1 MQDRNAQKYKN
12 KGIVQDI
19 LAQIR
24 ESYLDSRK
32 ENYEMND
39 ILLFTKIWICEK
51 EFHGWSIYDCDSISI
66 VFRHIAYFFV
76 AHTYGLG
83 NILIFYL

>member
-39 ILLFTKIWICEK
+39 ILLFTKIWIWGANCLRQS
-51 EFHGWSIYDCDSISI
+51 HPQIQI
-66 VFRHIAYFFV
+66 
-76 AHTYGLG
+76 
-83 NILIFYL
+83 

>member
-19 LAQIR
+19 LAQIK

-39 ILLFTKIWICEK
+39 ILLFTKIGICGIL
-51 EFHGWSIYDCDSISI
+51 FRQIYYQILRC
-66 VFRHIAYFFV
+66 
-76 AHTYGLG
+76 YG
-83 NILIFYL
+83 YLRLLSNVLNLKT

>member
-19 LAQIR
+19 LAQIK

-39 ILLFTKIWICEK
+39 ILLFTKIWI
-51 EFHGWSIYDCDSISI
+51 
-66 VFRHIAYFFV
+66 
-76 AHTYGLG
+76 
-83 NILIFYL
+83 